1 MSEQLRI
8 GVVGC
13 GRMGAF
19 HVRNY
24 AQVDCAHLVAV
35 AEPDEE
41 SRRRA
46 LGDTGAVEF
55 SDWRELIEFGADELD
70 AVSIACPSE
79 YHAEVALEAL
89 AADLHVLV
97 EKPIATTL
105 PDALRMRGAAMEAD
119 RKLMVGHVE
128 RFNPAVAKLR
138 ELVADGRLGNVYRA
152 HTTRVGP
159 LPTRIQD
166 TGVAIDLA
174 THDLDVM
181 QHVLDRQIG
190 EIYADGG
197 RFQHGSQED
206 LLTCLAR
213 FGAQGD
219 RRHTRSARRQL
230 ADPGEEARDRPDRR
244 ERPAPRQLHHPGRLV
259 RRVAQR
265 AAALGRALDA
275 ARRRRGCG
283 GSLLAGQDRAIAR
296 RARSLLSLR
305 ARRHAGA
312 SQRPRRRQG
321 ACRGPGY
328 ARVRRGSPP
337 GRAAR
342 HSRPPS
348 AGGTGVIRFVIPAYN
363 EAENIPQ
370 LLADLAPVAREL
382 GARVIIVDD
391 GSTDGTAEVI
401 RSTPA
406 TCTWRSSRHTVNRG
420 LGTAINT
427 GIRAALSESS
437 DDDAIVTL
445 EADTTSDLSDL
456 PRMLELFEQGT
467 DIVLASVYAPGGED
481 HRSRRAGGWRRAR
494 PSRTPFA
501 CLAACGRCTRFPR
514 STASTAPAPCAALLT
529 PTVTCSFAS
538 PASPPTS
545 SCC

>member
-1 MSEQLRI
+1 LSEQLRI
-8 GVVGC
+8 GVIGC

-24 AQVDCAHLVAV
+24 SQIDCAHLAAV
-35 AEPDEE
+35 AEPYEE

-46 LGDTGAVEF
+46 TAGTGAVEF

-197 RFQHGSQED
+197 RFLHGSQED
-206 LLTCLAR
+206 LLTCMVR
-213 FGAQGD
+213 FGAAEEGD
-219 RRHTRSARRQL
+219 TLGLLDVNWLTPEKKREIALIGENGLLRASYITQDVWFVESPSAPLHWDGLSMLRGDGEGAAVRFSLAKAEPLRSEL
-230 ADPGEEARDRPDRR
+230 EAFCRCVLDDTPEPVSAHDGVK
-244 ERPAPRQLHHPGRLV
+244 AL
-259 RRVAQR
+259 
-265 AAALGRALDA
+265 AAALAMRESA
-275 ARRRRGCG
+275 A
-283 GSLLAGQDRAIAR
+283 
-296 RARSLLSLR
+296 
-305 ARRHAGA
+305 
-312 SQRPRRRQG
+312 
-321 ACRGPGY
+321 
-328 ARVRRGSPP
+328 VRRPVELLDIP
-337 GRAAR
+337 VP
-342 HSRPPS
+342 RP
-348 AGGTGVIRFVIPAYN
+348 
-363 EAENIPQ
+363 
-370 LLADLAPVAREL
+370 L
-382 GARVIIVDD
+382 
-391 GSTDGTAEVI
+391 EVL
-401 RSTPA
+401 
-406 TCTWRSSRHTVNRG
+406 V
-420 LGTAINT
+420 
-427 GIRAALSESS
+427 
-437 DDDAIVTL
+437 
-445 EADTTSDLSDL
+445 
-456 PRMLELFEQGT
+456 
-467 DIVLASVYAPGGED
+467 
-481 HRSRRAGGWRRAR
+481 
-494 PSRTPFA
+494 
-501 CLAACGRCTRFPR
+501 
-514 STASTAPAPCAALLT
+514 
-529 PTVTCSFAS
+529 
-538 PASPPTS
+538 
-545 SCC
+545 